1 VLPSAI
7 ENQVVEN
14 GESQMITVLVADDHD
29 LVRMGI
35 VRMLSDAP
43 NVEVV
48 AQAATGEE
56 AVKLCRQLQPDIVLM
71 DVRMPGI
78 GGLAA
83 TRKIV
88 AHDSSIKVIAL
99 TAYTDDP
106 FPAKLIQAGA
116 KGFITKGS
124 SPDQMLDAVRKVES
138 GQRYI
143 SPEVAQD
150 MALKPFSSG
159 KDESPF
165 NQLSER
171 ELQIAMMII
180 SCDKVPD
187 IAEKLS
193 ISTKT
198 VNSYRYRLFE
208 KLEIKGDVELAL
220 LAVRHGLI
228 EEGLDR

>member
-1 VLPSAI
+1 
-7 ENQVVEN
+7 
-14 GESQMITVLVADDHD
+14 MITVVVADDHD

-35 VRMLSDAP
+35 VRMLADAP
-43 NVEVV
+43 KVEVV
-48 AQAATGEE
+48 AQASTGEE
-56 AVKLCRQLQPDIVLM
+56 AVKLCRQLRPDIVLM

-150 MALKPFSSG
+150 MALRPFSG
-159 KDESPF
+159 GDDESPF

-171 ELQIAMMII
+171 ELQIAMMIV

-187 IAEKLS
+187 IADKLS
-193 ISTKT
+193 ITTKT

-228 EEGLDR
+228 EEGLD